1 MRINPTMFREYDIRG
16 RIDKPD
22 ELTNEAIEA
31 LGRAF
36 ATFLKRRSIG
46 KAIVG
51 HDARPYSRKVKD
63 ITVQAL
69 LGSGIDVIE
78 IGEALAPI
86 FYFSQYHLKQ
96 KGGVMITAS
105 HNPWGWSGF
114 KHAYDYSTT
123 FVPQDTAELRDII
136 EKEDFSD
143 GVMRQTETVWRA
155 NPEQSER
162 VSSREVY
169 PGIIE
174 AYTEDVLAR
183 VKIARPLRV
192 LLDAGN
198 GTAGPIA
205 PEILRRA
212 GCTVIEQYTDLQ
224 EARHHE
230 ANPSTLGMLEAMADG
245 VRRGGADIGIGIDD
259 DGDRVGA
266 VDETGAIIWPDSILL
281 LLARPI
287 LAKHPGAKIV
297 FDVKCTEALAEDV
310 TARAGVPV
318 MWKTG
323 HSYIKAK
330 AKEIGARLAG
340 ERSGHIYFPGEHYEF
355 DDAVFA
361 ALKLIEYVSRE
372 SKPLSEI
379 MAALPHYV
387 TSPVWHAPCPDTK
400 KYAVAEELVM
410 QLKSEYG
417 ADKVVDINGARVYL
431 EDGWGLVRASSNVP
445 ALVLV
450 FEAKTP
456 EGLGRIEA
464 VFRAKLAQFSDVGKE
479 WASG

>member
-1 MRINPTMFREYDIRG
+1 MHINPTMFREYDIRG
-16 RIDKPD
+16 RIDNLD
-22 ELTNEAIEA
+22 ELTDEAIEA

-36 ATFLKRRSIG
+36 ATFLKLRFIS
-46 KAIVG
+46 KTIVG
-51 HDARPYSRKVKD
+51 HDARLYSRKVKD

-69 LGSGIDVIE
+69 LRSGIDVIE
-78 IGEALAPI
+78 IGEVLAPI
-86 FYFSQYHLKQ
+86 FYFSQYLLKQ

-123 FVPQDTAELRDII
+123 FVSQDTAELRDIV
-136 EKEDFSD
+136 EHEDFSEGD
-143 GVMRQTETVWRA
+143 G
-155 NPEQSER
+155 
-162 VSSREVY
+162 SREIY

-174 AYTEDVLAR
+174 AYTADVLSR
-183 VKIARPLRV
+183 VNIARPLRV
-192 LLDAGN
+192 LVDAGN
-198 GTAGPIA
+198 GTAGSIA
-205 PEILRRA
+205 PDILRRA
-212 GCTVIEQYTDLQ
+212 GCTVIEQYTDLK
-224 EARHHE
+224 ETRHHE
-230 ANPSTLGMLEAMADG
+230 SNPSTLGMLEAMAEG
-245 VRRGGADIGIGIDD
+245 VRQGAVDVGIGLDD
-259 DGDRVGA
+259 DGDRLGA
-266 VDETGAIIWPDSILL
+266 VDEAGAIIWPDSILL

-297 FDVKCTEALAEDV
+297 FDVKCTEALVEDV
-310 TARAGVPV
+310 TARGGIPV

-330 AKEIGARLAG
+330 AKEVGARLAG

-361 ALKLIEYVSRE
+361 ALKLLEYVSRE

-379 MAALPHYV
+379 MAALPRYV
-387 TSPVWHAPCPDTK
+387 TSPVWHAPCADSR
-400 KYAVAEELVM
+400 KYAMVEELTE

-417 ADKVVDINGARVYL
+417 TDKVIDINGARVYL

-450 FEAKTP
+450 FEAKTS
-456 EGLGRIEA
+456 EALARIEA
-464 VFRAKLAQFSDVGKE
+464 VFRAKLAQFPDVGSE
-479 WASG
+479 WVSG

>member
-16 RIDKPD
+16 RIDRPD
-22 ELTNEAIEA
+22 ELTEEAIEA

-36 ATFLKRRSIG
+36 ATFLKRRSLT
-46 KAIVG
+46 KAVVG
-51 HDARPYSRKVKD
+51 HDARPYSRRVKD

-69 LGSGIDVIE
+69 IGSGIDVIE

-86 FYFSQYHLKQ
+86 FYFSQYSLKQ

-123 FVPQDTAELRDII
+123 FVPEDIAELRDII
-136 EKEDFSD
+136 EKEDFSK
-143 GVMRQTETVWRA
+143 GA
-155 NPEQSER
+155 G
-162 VSSREVY
+162 SREAH
-169 PGIIE
+169 PNAIE
-174 AYTEDVLAR
+174 AYTEDVLSR
-183 VKIARPLRV
+183 VKLARPLKV
-192 LLDAGN
+192 LIDAGN

-212 GCTVIEQYTDLQ
+212 GCAVIEQYTDLQ

-287 LAKHPGAKIV
+287 MAKYPGAKIV
-297 FDVKCTEALAEDV
+297 FDVKCTEALVEDV
-310 TARAGVPV
+310 KERGGIPV

-330 AKEIGARLAG
+330 AKEVGARLAG

-379 MAALPHYV
+379 MAALPRYV
-387 TSPVWHAPCPDTK
+387 TSPVWHAPCPDNK
-400 KYAVAEELVM
+400 KYAVVEELVT

-417 ADKVVDINGARVYL
+417 ADKVIVINGARVYL

-456 EGLGRIEA
+456 EGLTRIEA
-464 VFRAKLAQFSDVGKE
+464 AFRAKVAQFPDVGKE